1 MQEETTD
8 MEETKTSFIVPGQPQ
23 AKQRPRWSGHH
34 MYTAKETV
42 NFETY
47 IKEMFVISY
56 PDFVPLEGALR
67 MTVTAYM
74 MIPKSTPKKKAK
86 LMEQRI
92 IRPHKKPDWVNIAS
106 SICDALEKLAYKNDS
121 QIVTAIFH
129 KFYSIRPRLEI
140 EITGARI

>member
-1 MQEETTD
+1 MNEN
-8 MEETKTSFIVPGQPQ
+8 KISFVVPGQAQ

-47 IKEMFVISY
+47 VKEMFVISY

-67 MTVTAYM
+67 MTITAHM
-74 MIPKSTPKKKAK
+74 MIPKSTSKKKAK
-86 LMEQRI
+86 LMTERI
-92 IRPHKKPDWVNIAS
+92 IRPAKKPDWVNIAS

-129 KFYSIRPRLEI
+129 KFYSHQPRLEI
-140 EITGARI
+140 EIKGAKI